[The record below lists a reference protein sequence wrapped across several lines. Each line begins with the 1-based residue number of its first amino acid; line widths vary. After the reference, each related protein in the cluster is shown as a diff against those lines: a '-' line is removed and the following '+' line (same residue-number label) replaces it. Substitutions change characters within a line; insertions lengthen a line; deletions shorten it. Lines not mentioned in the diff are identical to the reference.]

1 MSLIEVK
8 NLRKYYPVQGG
19 VFGRTIGYIKAVD
32 GVSFSVKKGKTLG
45 LVGESGCG
53 KTTVGR
59 TILKLTEPTGGKIF
73 YRERD
78 ITSLSK
84 KQFNPLRRKLQVIFQ
99 DPYSSLNPRMTILDL
114 VSEGMMEYGLATK
127 RTKEEKTAA
136 LLKRV
141 GLSPDYLYRYPH
153 EFSGGQRQRIGI
165 ARALALEPS
174 FIICDEPVSALD
186 VSVQAQ
192 VINLLIELQKDLGH
206 SYLFIA
212 HDLGVVK
219 HVSDR
224 IAVMYLGHIMEYCPT
239 EELFNNPCHP
249 YTRALISAIPLP
261 DPDLRKQ
268 REVLTGDLPS
278 PYNPPGGCPFHTRCR
293 HVRSECQEVAP
304 QLKDIGGGHMVS
316 CYN

>member
-8 NLRKYYPVQGG
+8 DLKKYYPVQGG
-19 VFGRTIGYIKAVD
+19 IFGRTIGYVKAVD
-32 GVSFSVKKGKTLG
+32 GISFSIEKKKTLG

-53 KTTVGR
+53 KTTLGR
-59 TILKLTEPTGGKIF
+59 TILRLAEPTSGEIF
-73 YRERD
+73 YEGKD
-78 ITSLSK
+78 ITSLNK
-84 KQFNPLRRKLQVIFQ
+84 KHFNALRKNLQIIFQ

-127 RTKEEKTAA
+127 RTKEEMATS
-136 LLKRV
+136 LLDRV

-192 VINLLIELQKDLGH
+192 VINLLIELQNDLGH

-212 HDLGVVK
+212 HDLGVVR
-219 HVSDR
+219 HVSDT
-224 IAVMYLGHIMEYCPT
+224 IAVMYLGHIVEYGPS

-261 DPDLRKQ
+261 DPDRQKQ
-268 REVLTGDLPS
+268 REILTGDIPS
-278 PYNPPGGCPFHTRCR
+278 PYNPPSGCPFHTRCQYI
-293 HVRSECQEVAP
+293 RSECREVEP
-304 QLKDIGGGHMVS
+304 QLKDIGNGHMVS
-316 CYN
+316 CHD